1 LKNCAYLCYI
11 YPDMAKAQQ
20 QKSTSSKK
28 SKGTVR
34 DIKPKS
40 SSKPDAFKIHHLED
54 EDVPTV
60 EPLIEVESLEDEFK
74 LSKISED
81 EASKE
86 DIPAEP
92 EISIQEIEEEV
103 EESIED
109 IKKVTESVPKD
120 TVKVRFDKFVQLVL
134 SRDIEEILDIN
145 ADQEI
150 IMSSNLLTDLAGS
163 ESDVKEEKRTPLVFI
178 VGIAMGI
185 IITYLFFSS

>member
-1 LKNCAYLCYI
+1 
-11 YPDMAKAQQ
+11 MAKAQQ

-40 SSKPDAFKIHHLED
+40 SSKPDSFKIRHLDD
-54 EDVPTV
+54 EDAPTV
-60 EPLIEVESLEDEFK
+60 EPLIEVERIEDEFK

-86 DIPAEP
+86 ETRQAPPEP
-92 EISIQEIEEEV
+92 EISIQEIEDEV
-103 EESIED
+103 EESIDD
-109 IKKVTESVPKD
+109 IKQVTEAVPKD

-134 SRDIEEILDIN
+134 SRDIEEIIDIN